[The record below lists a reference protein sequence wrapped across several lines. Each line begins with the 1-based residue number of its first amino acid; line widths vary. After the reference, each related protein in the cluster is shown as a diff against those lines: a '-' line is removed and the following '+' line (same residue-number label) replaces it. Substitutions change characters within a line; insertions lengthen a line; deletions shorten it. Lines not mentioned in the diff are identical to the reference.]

1 MPYLNNTFD
10 TQEPSLKDLLLN
22 IESGETQLP
31 DFQRGWVWD
40 DNHIRALI
48 SSVSLA
54 YPIGAIMILETGGDG
69 VKFKPKPVKGVKDA
83 ENILPEELI
92 LDGQQR
98 LTSLY
103 LSLKSEDP
111 VPTTTEK
118 KQEIERFYYLDMQKC
133 LNAEVDRYDAIISI
147 PKNKKI
153 TSDFGR
159 KVELDL
165 TTQELEFKNEMFPL
179 NIMFDLARYYEWTI
193 NYRAHHDHA
202 PEKSEFLANFER
214 NIFLIFQQYKVP
226 VIKLTKETP
235 KEAVCQVFENVNTGG
250 VSLTVFELMTA
261 TFAADDFLLRKDWE
275 TRKEILNRHEVL
287 KGVDES
293 SFLTAITLLASYK
306 RHVASGSAVGCK
318 RKDVLRL
325 TLEEYEDNV
334 GEIVVGYM
342 KAAKLLMGE
351 KVFSQRDLPYQTQ
364 LIPLSVICA
373 YLQDGFEEY
382 FVKQN
387 IIRWYW
393 CGVLGELYGGANETR
408 YALDI
413 SGVISWVDGGNE
425 PPTVRD
431 AVFSPGRLLT
441 LQTRN
446 SAAYKGIMALLM
458 KSGSNDF
465 ISGDEIELTNYFG
478 DAIDIHHIF
487 PRTYCENNNYERE
500 KWNSIINKAPLSYR
514 TNRILGGHEPSK
526 YISAIENKHRVR
538 PEDLDKFFESHLIE
552 PTLIRNNDFQLFILD
567 RSKKLLE
574 TIENA
579 MGKTVTGKD
588 SDEVINSFG
597 DSLS

>member
-373 YLQDGFEEY
+373 YLQDRFEEY
-382 FVKQN
+382 FVKQK

-413 SGVISWVDGGNE
+413 SGIISWIDGGNE

-458 KSGSNDF
+458 KSGSDDF
-465 ISGDEIELTNYFG
+465 ISGDGIELTNYFG
-478 DAIDIHHIF
+478 DGIDIHHIF
-487 PRTYCENNNYERE
+487 PRTYCENNKYEKE

-574 TIENA
+574 TIENV

-588 SDEVINSFG
+588 SEEVINSFG
-597 DSLS
+597 GSLS

>member
-10 TQEPSLKDLLLN
+10 TQEPALKDLLSN
-22 IESGETQLP
+22 IESGKTQLP

-54 YPIGAIMILETGGDG
+54 YPIGAIMILETGGEG
-69 VKFKPKPVKGVKDA
+69 VKFKPEPVKGVTGA
-83 ENILPEELI
+83 ENISPEELI

-103 LSLKSEDP
+103 LSLKNKDP

-118 KQEIERFYYLDMQKC
+118 KQEIERFYYLDMGKC
-133 LNAEVDRYDAIISI
+133 LDAEVDRYDAIISV

-159 KVELDL
+159 KIELDL
-165 TTQELEFKNEMFPL
+165 DTQELEFESGMFPL
-179 NIMFDLARYYEWTI
+179 NIIFDLTSYYEWRI
-193 NYRAHHDHA
+193 NYSTHYNHA
-202 PEKSEFLANFER
+202 PEKSKFLADFER

-250 VSLTVFELMTA
+250 VPLTVFELMTA
-261 TFAADDFLLRKDWE
+261 TFAADDFQLRKDWE
-275 TRKEILNRHEVL
+275 ARKGVLNQYDIL
-287 KGVDES
+287 KGIDES

-306 RHVASGSAVGCK
+306 KHVTSGSAVGCK

-325 TLEEYEDNV
+325 TLAEYKDNRE
-334 GEIVVGYM
+334 EIVDGYM
-342 KAAKLLMGE
+342 NAAKLLMRE
-351 KVFSQRDLPYQTQ
+351 NIFSKRDLPYQTQ
-364 LIPLSVICA
+364 LIPLSAICA
-373 YLQDGFEEY
+373 YLQDKFEED
-382 FVKQN
+382 FVKQK

-413 SGVISWVDGGNE
+413 SGILSWIDGGNE

-458 KSGSNDF
+458 KVGSNDF
-465 ISGDEIELTNYFG
+465 INGDEIELATYFG

-487 PRTYCENNNYERE
+487 PRKYCENNKYERE
-500 KWNSIINKAPLSYR
+500 KWNSVINKAPLSYR

-526 YISAIENKHRVR
+526 YITTIENKHRVR
-538 PEDLDKFFESHLIE
+538 SEDLDKFFKSHLIE

-567 RSKKLLE
+567 RSTKLLE
-574 TIENA
+574 IIENA
-579 MGKTVTGKD
+579 MGKAVTGKD
-588 SDEVINSFG
+588 SDEVLNSFG
-597 DSLS
+597 GSLY

>member
-10 TQEPSLKDLLLN
+10 TQEPALKDLLSN
-22 IESGETQLP
+22 IESGKTQLP

-54 YPIGAIMILETGGDG
+54 YPIGAIMILETGGEG
-69 VKFKPKPVKGVKDA
+69 VKFKPEPVKGVTGA
-83 ENILPEELI
+83 ENISPEELI

-103 LSLKSEDP
+103 LSLKNKDP

-118 KQEIERFYYLDMQKC
+118 KQEIERFYYLDMEKC
-133 LNAEVDRYDAIISI
+133 LDAEVDRYDAIISV

-159 KVELDL
+159 KIELDL
-165 TTQELEFKNEMFPL
+165 NTQELEFESGMFPL
-179 NIMFDLARYYEWTI
+179 NIIFDLTSYYEWRI
-193 NYRAHHDHA
+193 NYSTHYNHA
-202 PEKSEFLANFER
+202 PEKSKFLADFER

-250 VSLTVFELMTA
+250 VPLTVFELMTA
-261 TFAADDFLLRKDWE
+261 TFAADDFQLRKDWE
-275 TRKEILNRHEVL
+275 ARKGVLNQYDIL
-287 KGVDES
+287 KGIDES

-306 RHVASGSAVGCK
+306 KHVTSGSAVGCK

-325 TLEEYEDNV
+325 ALAEYKDNRE
-334 GEIVVGYM
+334 EIVDGYM
-342 KAAKLLMGE
+342 NAAKLLMRE
-351 KVFSQRDLPYQTQ
+351 KIFSKRDLPYQTQ
-364 LIPLSVICA
+364 LIPLSAICA
-373 YLQDGFEEY
+373 YLQDKFEED
-382 FVKQN
+382 FVKQK

-413 SGVISWVDGGNE
+413 SGILSWIDGGNE

-458 KSGSNDF
+458 KVGSNDF
-465 ISGDEIELTNYFG
+465 INGDEIELATYFG

-487 PRTYCENNNYERE
+487 PRKYCENNKYERE
-500 KWNSIINKAPLSYR
+500 KWNSVINKAPLSYR

-526 YISAIENKHRVR
+526 YITTIENKHRVR
-538 PEDLDKFFESHLIE
+538 SEDLDKFFKSHLIE
-552 PTLIRNNDFQLFILD
+552 PTLIRNNDFQLFVLD
-567 RSKKLLE
+567 RSTKLLE
-574 TIENA
+574 IIENA
-579 MGKTVTGKD
+579 MGKAVTGKD
-588 SDEVINSFG
+588 SDEVLNSFG
-597 DSLS
+597 GSLY

>member
-10 TQEPSLKDLLLN
+10 TQEPALKDLLSN
-22 IESGETQLP
+22 IESGKTQLP

-54 YPIGAIMILETGGDG
+54 YPIGAIMILETGGEG
-69 VKFKPKPVKGVKDA
+69 VKFKPEPVKGVSGA
-83 ENILPEELI
+83 ENISPEELI

-103 LSLKSEDP
+103 LSLKNKYP

-118 KQEIERFYYLDMQKC
+118 KQEIERFYYLDMEKC
-133 LNAEVDRYDAIISI
+133 LDAEVDRYDAIISV

-159 KVELDL
+159 KIELDL
-165 TTQELEFKNEMFPL
+165 DTQELEFESGMFPL
-179 NIMFDLARYYEWTI
+179 NIIFDLTSYYEWRI
-193 NYRAHHDHA
+193 NYSTHYNHA
-202 PEKSEFLANFER
+202 PEKSKFLADFER

-250 VSLTVFELMTA
+250 VPLTVFELMTA
-261 TFAADDFLLRKDWE
+261 TFAADDFQLRKDWE
-275 TRKEILNRHEVL
+275 ARKGVLNQYDIL
-287 KGVDES
+287 KGIDES

-306 RHVASGSAVGCK
+306 KHVTSGSAVGCK

-325 TLEEYEDNV
+325 TLAEYKDNRE
-334 GEIVVGYM
+334 EIVDGYM
-342 KAAKLLMGE
+342 SAAKLLMRE
-351 KVFSQRDLPYQTQ
+351 KIFSKRDLPYQTQ
-364 LIPLSVICA
+364 LIPLSAICA
-373 YLQDGFEEY
+373 YLQDKFEED
-382 FVKQN
+382 FVKQK

-413 SGVISWVDGGNE
+413 SGILSWIDGGNE

-458 KSGSNDF
+458 KVGSNDF
-465 ISGDEIELTNYFG
+465 INGDEIELATYFG

-487 PRTYCENNNYERE
+487 PRKYCENNKYERE
-500 KWNSIINKAPLSYR
+500 KWNSVINKAPLSYR

-526 YISAIENKHRVR
+526 YITTIENKHRVR
-538 PEDLDKFFESHLIE
+538 SEDLDKFFKSHLIE
-552 PTLIRNNDFQLFILD
+552 PTLIRTNDFQLFILD
-567 RSKKLLE
+567 RSTKLLE
-574 TIENA
+574 IIENA
-579 MGKTVTGKD
+579 MGKAVTGKD
-588 SDEVINSFG
+588 SDEVLNSFG
-597 DSLS
+597 GSLY

>member
-373 YLQDGFEEY
+373 YLQDRFEEY
-382 FVKQN
+382 FVKQK

-413 SGVISWVDGGNE
+413 SGIISWIDGGNE

-458 KSGSNDF
+458 KSGSDDF
-465 ISGDEIELTNYFG
+465 ISGDGIELTNYFG
-478 DAIDIHHIF
+478 DGIDIHHIF
-487 PRTYCENNNYERE
+487 PRTYCENNKYEKE